1 MTAERKASVLKA
13 AKVISHALW
22 WCVLALLFLL
32 LVNIFTSKIRG
43 EVPDVFGYSVMNIV
57 SGSMEDEIPKDSYIL
72 IKKCGPETIKKDDV
86 ICFYSSDPDIY
97 GIPNTH
103 RVVEEPIVNSDGS
116 IEFVT
121 RGDANAVN
129 DKENAKG
136 DRLIG
141 VYVRRLDALTSF
153 SNALKQNTLIFV
165 IIGLQI
171 SLVAMAGYTVFVLKN
186 KRNTTNSDGSDDQA
200 EK

>member
-1 MTAERKASVLKA
+1 MISERKASILKA
-13 AKVISHALW
+13 AKFTAHALW
-22 WCVLALLFLL
+22 WCVLVLLFVL
-32 LVNIFTSKIRG
+32 LVNIFSSKITG
-43 EVPDVFGYSVMNIV
+43 KVPDVFGYSVMNIV

-72 IKKCGPETIKKDDV
+72 IKKCSPEEVKKDDV
-86 ICFYSSDPDIY
+86 ICFYSSESQIY

-103 RVVEEPIVNSDGS
+103 RVVEDPIINSDGS

-121 RGDANAVN
+121 RGDACVAN
-129 DKENAKG
+129 DEVTAKG
-136 DRLIG
+136 GRLIG

-171 SLVAMAGYTVFVLKN
+171 SLVAMAVYTVVVLKN
-186 KRNTTNSDGSDDQA
+186 KKNTNESGSEDRAQ
-200 EK
+200 K

>member
-1 MTAERKASVLKA
+1 MTSERKASILKA
-13 AKVISHALW
+13 AKLVAHALW
-22 WCVLALLFLL
+22 WCVLILLFLL
-32 LVNIFTSKIRG
+32 LINIFTAKITG
-43 EVPDVFGYSVMNIV
+43 KIPDVFGYSVMNIV

-72 IKKCGPETIKKDDV
+72 IKKCGPETVKKDDV
-86 ICFYSSDPDIY
+86 ICFYSSDPQIY

-103 RVVEEPIVNSDGS
+103 RVVEDPIINSDGS

-121 RGDANAVN
+121 RGDACAAN
-129 DKENAKG
+129 DSVTAKG

-141 VYVRRLDALTSF
+141 VYVKRLDTLTSF

-171 SLVAMAGYTVFVLKN
+171 SLVGMAAYTIFVIKGKKN
-186 KRNTTNSDGSDDQA
+186 TDDGGSDN
-200 EK
+200 